1 MNMKTTLSIAFLV
14 AAAPAACTLTR
25 PVPADVRVPP
35 DLLRGSTYTAGG
47 ESPRSR
53 YVVRMTDGHNDWEW
67 QLPETATAYQVAVPL
82 TNKPSTR
89 MAVDMATL
97 TAADREILQE
107 REAAARAEGGEPEPA
122 ADSEGLK
129 RAAARDEAEGKPA
142 PK

>member
-53 YVVRMTDGHNDWEW
+53 YVVRMTDGHNDWEF

-82 TNKPSTR
+82 SIADPMIEALSTLLQQLGHEV
-89 MAVDMATL
+89 AVET
-97 TAADREILQE
+97 TAD
-107 REAAARAEGGEPEPA
+107 
-122 ADSEGLK
+122 D
-129 RAAARDEAEGKPA
+129 
-142 PK
+142 